1 MAHKDITARR
11 TEAPPRSRKAGQA
24 TPMAQ
29 QRPDLG
35 ALSAP
40 QTLVRLVGCH
50 DARTKKADAA
60 GPQQAAPRSRPRH

>member
-1 MAHKDITARR
+1 MAHKDMTARR
-11 TEAPPRSRKAGQA
+11 SGKSSQA

-35 ALSAP
+35 APSAP

-50 DARTKKADAA
+50 DVRTKKANATS
-60 GPQQAAPRSRPRH
+60 PQPAAPRSHRRH

>member
-1 MAHKDITARR
+1 MAHKDTTARCSGK
-11 TEAPPRSRKAGQA
+11 ASRA

-35 ALSAP
+35 APSAP

-50 DARTKKADAA
+50 DARTKKANAA
-60 GPQQAAPRSRPRH
+60 GAQQAAPRSRPRH

>member
-11 TEAPPRSRKAGQA
+11 TESASRLRKASHG

-35 ALSAP
+35 APSAP
-40 QTLVRLVGCH
+40 QTLVRLIGSRDV
-50 DARTKKADAA
+50 RTHKAGTAD
-60 GPQQAAPRSRPRH
+60 PQQAAPRSRPRH

>member
-1 MAHKDITARR
+1 MAHKDVTARR
-11 TEAPPRSRKAGQA
+11 SGKSSQA

-35 ALSAP
+35 APSAP

-50 DARTKKADAA
+50 DARTKKAAA
-60 GPQQAAPRSRPRH
+60 ASTRQAAPRSRPRH